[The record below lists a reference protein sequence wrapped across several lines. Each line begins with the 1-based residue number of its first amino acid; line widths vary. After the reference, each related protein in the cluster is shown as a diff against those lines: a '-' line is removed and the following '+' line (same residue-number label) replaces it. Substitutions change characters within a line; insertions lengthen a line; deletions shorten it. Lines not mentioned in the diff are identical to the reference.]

1 MTATLASRAQ
11 GEETT
16 GIPTH
21 RRAPRRDLAAVVLA
35 VTLVTAIELTRLVVL
50 ARHHGIA
57 GVDHGNW
64 LTLGHKLL
72 GQGLPGGSRT
82 VYPPIVPWASVGFVT
97 AWGPL
102 WGTWILAVAAGAA
115 PAAGVYI
122 VLRRHGLRNAAAIL
136 AGVTAAA
143 RFTGEAVAWGGI
155 PQLLGLGLVVVTLDQ
170 IADVLR
176 RPSVRGGWT
185 LGVLILAT
193 AAVSHLM
200 LAQLA
205 ACGLV
210 LTVLHLLVVRS
221 GLTFTGPWR
230 GALGWPRMT
239 LRLIT
244 PSLLLAPLYVRLTG
258 SVAASF
264 TATSHGAPLR
274 MLLEDV
280 SGLYWDAPSLWKTAT
295 VLAVLTPAV
304 RWRERR
310 DPLWLLATSIL
321 VSVVAAVLIT
331 GQDRLLYLLPLGVIF
346 ALALWVRALSGSRL
360 KQRTAARWGLAL
372 VAVLLAGF
380 AIVGGLQQFSAQV
393 DFYGQRLLPRD
404 TVVAL
409 NWLRDHTPA
418 SSVVAVPSVEGA
430 PVGWWVEGYARRVSL
445 TGSLDQWLAF
455 PDERKRSHE
464 SVALYSLTSDD
475 TQQLLGYAR
484 GLGVDYLYVPTTWA
498 GLPSSTVGRLVLD
511 EPTRVVFRNSA
522 ALIVRVSS

>member
-1 MTATLASRAQ
+1 MTAVA
-11 GEETT
+11 
-16 GIPTH
+16 
-21 RRAPRRDLAAVVLA
+21 
-35 VTLVTAIELTRLVVL
+35 LTRLAVL
-50 ARHHGIA
+50 ARHHGIS

-82 VYPPIVPWASVGFVT
+82 VYPPIVPWASVGFVA

-115 PAAGVYI
+115 PAAGVYV

-155 PQLLGLGLVVVTLDQ
+155 PQLLGLGLAVVALDQ
-170 IADVLR
+170 TADVLR

-185 LGVLILAT
+185 LGVLILAM

-264 TATSHGAPLR
+264 AASSHRAALR
-274 MLLEDV
+274 MLLEQV
-280 SGLYWDAPSLWKTAT
+280 SGLYWDAPTLWKTVT
-295 VLAVLTPAV
+295 VLAVLTPAL

-321 VSVVAAVLIT
+321 LSVVAAVLIT

-360 KQRTAARWGLAL
+360 KQRKAAQCGAVPGRCAPGRLRDRWRAAAVQCPSRLLRPAPATHRHRRGVGLAPAAHPG
-372 VAVLLAGF
+372 VQRGRGPVRRRGAGRL
-380 AIVGGLQQFSAQV
+380 VGG
-393 DFYGQRLLPRD
+393 RLRPPSEPDGLPGPVAGLPRR
-404 TVVAL
+404 AQ
-409 NWLRDHTPA
+409 
-418 SSVVAVPSVEGA
+418 AVPRV
-430 PVGWWVEGYARRVSL
+430 RRLVQPHRRRHP
-445 TGSLDQWLAF
+445 T
-455 PDERKRSHE
+455 
-464 SVALYSLTSDD
+464 
-475 TQQLLGYAR
+475 LLGYAR
-484 GLGVDYLYVPTTWA
+484 GLGVDYLYIPSTWA

-511 EPTRVVFRNSA
+511 EPTRVVFHNGA